1 MASTNVKMDNL
12 MSASSATLKQLSDY
26 MGANDGRVDALSTQ
40 VEQHDNKMASL
51 ELRLA
56 ALQTGNST
64 VVEDLSTERELLKQ
78 QQLKCNICF
87 NGIPSADGEN
97 IALILKAIWFAIKI
111 KVAPNQIISMHRTKP
126 SERSPGLICVK
137 FAAYEK
143 KVETMNAMRK
153 TKLILADLNLNL
165 CAGGRH
171 YQDKLDW
178 EYWLKSAYGQ
188 RRYQS
193 S

>member
-26 MGANDGRVDALSTQ
+26 MGANDGRVDALSTH

-56 ALQTGNST
+56 ALERNST

-111 KVAPNQIISMHRTKP
+111 KVAPNEIISMHRTKP